1 MSKFSSCT
9 VSLLDTLV
17 LLGTASLAF
26 ADGNLNNVQHV
37 VIVMQENHSFD
48 NYFGVLPYAPGS
60 PYHNGNGTCSSAD
73 HTCVDGLTCSFDSSS
88 NLNCANS
95 NLDDDGSTVVA
106 FHNSSRCVIPDL
118 DHSWLGTHH
127 EINFAN
133 PNSTLTNP
141 LNDGFVLQNDVTE
154 LPDRGESSIDD
165 STISYYTQDD
175 LNYYY
180 YLAEHFAISDRQFSS
195 LLGPTFP
202 NRSYL
207 MAGTSFGHLTTND
220 IVPPIVGYKPINGTI
235 FDLLDKN
242 GVSWTDYYQDVA
254 QSVSFRPFDAHNLPL
269 AVFYF
274 QAAGIGSLPQV
285 SLVDPNF
292 GALGNA
298 AANDEHPPTDIQ
310 RGQYYVSQV
319 VNAIRNGPFW
329 KDTII
334 FITYDEHGGFY
345 DHVRPPQAPQNN
357 ARTPDGVFPGQCEDL
372 SFPPFSLFPGG
383 GAECSWNFVST
394 TDTTLKDAEA
404 LCPALAKNRTG
415 RFPASCAAF
424 DQLGVRVPLTA
435 VSPFSKPQ
443 YVSHTVGDHTSLL
456 ALIEKRFLASGGSP
470 LHLTRRDYYANTL
483 EDLFDFDNSPSLN
496 TPMIQAQPPVVDC
509 TP

>member
-1 MSKFSSCT
+1 MSKFPRCT
-9 VSLLDTLV
+9 VSLIGTLV
-17 LLGTASLAF
+17 LLGTTSLAF
-26 ADGNLNNVQHV
+26 ANGNLNKVKHI

-48 NYFGVLPYAPGS
+48 NYFGALPYAPVS
-60 PYHNGNGTCSSAD
+60 PYHNGDGTCPSDD
-73 HTCVDGLTCSFDSSS
+73 HTCVDGLTCSFDSSG

-95 NLDDDGSTVVA
+95 NLDGSGSTVAVY
-106 FHNSSRCVIPDL
+106 HNTSRCVSADL
-118 DHSWLGTHH
+118 DHSWVGTHR

-133 PNSTLTNP
+133 PNSTLSNP
-141 LNDGFVLQNDVTE
+141 LNDGFVLQNA
-154 LPDRGESSIDD
+154 DD
-165 STISYYTQDD
+165 SAMSYYTQDD
-175 LNYYY
+175 LNFYY

-195 LLGPTFP
+195 VLGPTFP

-220 IVPPIVGYKPINGTI
+220 IVPPIVGYKPIHGTI

-242 GVSWTDYYQDVA
+242 GVSWADYYQDVA

-269 AVFYF
+269 AVFFF

-285 SLVDPNF
+285 SLIDPNF
-292 GALGNA
+292 GTLSTA

-345 DHVRPPQAPQNN
+345 DHVPPPQASQNN
-357 ARTPDGVFPGQCEDL
+357 ARTPDGVYPGQCEDL
-372 SFPPFSLFPGG
+372 SFPPFSLFHGG

-404 LCPALAKNRTG
+404 LCSALAQNPTG
-415 RFPASCAAF
+415 PFPASCAAF
-424 DQLGVRVPLTA
+424 DQLGVRVPLIA
-435 VSPFSKPQ
+435 VHP
-443 YVSHTVGDHTSLL
+443 
-456 ALIEKRFLASGGSP
+456 
-470 LHLTRRDYYANTL
+470 
-483 EDLFDFDNSPSLN
+483 SPSPN
-496 TPMIQAQPPVVDC
+496 MPRTQ
-509 TP
+509 